1 MIKALAFDLVEDTI
15 ETLPFS
21 FSLSLSLSLSQFVM
35 KPVLVILDYIE
46 TNYVAKIHR
55 RKRLGPGFSHETSNK
70 NTRVICNLAGT
81 NNDIDD

>member
-1 MIKALAFDLVEDTI
+1 MIEALAFDLVEDTI

-21 FSLSLSLSLSQFVM
+21 FSLSLSEFVM
-35 KPVLVILDYIE
+35 EPVLVILDYIE